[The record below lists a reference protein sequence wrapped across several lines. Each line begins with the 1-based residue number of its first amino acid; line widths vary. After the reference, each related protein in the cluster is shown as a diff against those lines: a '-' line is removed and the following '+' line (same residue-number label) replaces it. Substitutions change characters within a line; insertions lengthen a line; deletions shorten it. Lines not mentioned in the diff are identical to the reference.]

1 MGREKKRI
9 DWHWRFQPIEGDEN
23 YELTRF
29 LKTKKPLDRTWEYI
43 LPALRAFWLP
53 IALSESGQF
62 SSQQVELAAL
72 NAVRELHRQADY
84 LRVMILRF
92 DRSDPIVPVGQE
104 LKPKSKQDSSV
115 TTPEPPKE
123 ETITPEKLRTEEGF
137 GSSSISERSLGLA
150 NFL

>member
-9 DWHWRFQPIEGDEN
+9 DWHWRFQPVEGDEN

-29 LKTKKPLDRTWEYI
+29 LKTKKPQDRTWEYI

-84 LRVMILRF
+84 LSGAFLRLEN
-92 DRSDPIVPVGQE
+92 SALIVE
-104 LKPKSKQDSSV
+104 HKSKQDSSV
-115 TTPEPPKE
+115 TTPDPPKE
-123 ETITPEKLRTEEGF
+123 QAITPDKLRTEEGF
-137 GSSSISERSLGLA
+137 VSSSSSERSKGLA